1 MQRIF
6 LRSSTKFHCVRIFSS
21 LKDPKRS
28 NQDLWSISNYLGI
41 TAGQP
46 THGFVG
52 ITQIRRKQ
60 QYCKYSSSVNHDRTR
75 VNGGWTLTRLE
86 TAYFDVRSLGA
97 TTFSAGPS
105 PRRDSKASSRVWKT
119 LGKIARYLCNESTM
133 KIYYTRAFLIILQR
147 EPRQSVNMNASH

>member
-1 MQRIF
+1 MINTRAPDGANNQYSRHQ
-6 LRSSTKFHCVRIFSS
+6 LESKTKCDPEACASIIYHLSGVTFDAADFSAK
-21 LKDPKRS
+21 LYKVPMCETPLFPKKS

-75 VNGGWTLTRLE
+75 VNGGCTLTRLE
-86 TAYFDVRSLGA
+86 TAYFDVRSFGA
-97 TTFSAGPS
+97 LALEL
-105 PRRDSKASSRVWKT
+105 W
-119 LGKIARYLCNESTM
+119 LE
-133 KIYYTRAFLIILQR
+133 TRNCVL
-147 EPRQSVNMNASH
+147 